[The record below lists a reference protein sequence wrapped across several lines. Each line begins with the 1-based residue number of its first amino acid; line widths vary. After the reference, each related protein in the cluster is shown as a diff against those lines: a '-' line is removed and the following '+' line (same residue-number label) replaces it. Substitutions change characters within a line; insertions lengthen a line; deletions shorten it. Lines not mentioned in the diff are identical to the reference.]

1 MFYVTLAGEC
11 ERENV
16 EHDKTAK
23 DVDEPW
29 RQLHSSAVA
38 VVGGGRGKSNY
49 FVIKQDSPLAFE
61 LAFIFAET

>member
-1 MFYVTLAGEC
+1 MMIMKESLMFYVTLAGEC

-29 RQLHSSAVA
+29 RQPHSSAVA
-38 VVGGGRGKSNY
+38 VVGGGRGK
-49 FVIKQDSPLAFE
+49 VIIS
-61 LAFIFAET
+61 